1 MTRRQERR
9 VAWRQGRRD
18 DASAA
23 MRTAAGREDRGG
35 SESAAAARR
44 ALAQVREGTRTE
56 TVQSRTPAQSI
67 GGSLMQRVTITIDDE
82 LMTELDRIITARGYQ
97 NRSEAIRDLARAGI
111 REAGETLDAKRDCV
125 AALVYIYDHA
135 ARELPKR
142 LTETFHD
149 HHELSLSSLHVH
161 LDHDS
166 CMEVTVLK
174 GKTGA
179 VQHFAEHVI
188 AERGVRHGR
197 VVMMPTQALPRRGG
211 AGPRRPKPSHRKPSH
226 AKPSHGKHAHGASHT

>member
-1 MTRRQERR
+1 
-9 VAWRQGRRD
+9 
-18 DASAA
+18 
-23 MRTAAGREDRGG
+23 
-35 SESAAAARR
+35 
-44 ALAQVREGTRTE
+44 
-56 TVQSRTPAQSI
+56 
-67 GGSLMQRVTITIDDE
+67 MQRVTITIDDE
-82 LMTELDRIITARGYQ
+82 LMTELDRIIAARGYQ

-125 AALVYIYDHA
+125 AAVVYIYDHA

-197 VVMMPTQALPRRGG
+197 VVMMPTQALARTGR
-211 AGPRRPKPSHRKPSH
+211 AGPRRPKPSHAKPPHAKPSH
-226 AKPSHGKHAHGASHT
+226 AKPSQGKHSHGKHAHGASHT